1 MPTSPSRK
9 LSQRFSRYIGLNERN
24 PWGRR
29 AADMGI
35 QAVKGHAPIAVKSL
49 DFAEQS
55 CPSRTA
61 ALAAPLRITV
71 TDVGTVGGTPTLVAN
86 AHNGYLNI
94 FTGTTADT
102 GLNLQWNVANT
113 PSSLMQF
120 YSGPNTT
127 ISAGRDI
134 YWGIRMAISTVTAW
148 DSKWFVGLAITDT
161 TCMTAGTGAFDGVAD
176 AIGFHMGESGVLR
189 LVSASTAT
197 GVTPATLTPTSATLA
212 HVGATSATL
221 TASYF
226 HDLFFHAHWATAA
239 ASTADSYVEAYFDGA
254 YAGKV
259 SGVSVLPDITSVSL
273 YNTIEAV
280 NGPANDCTLA
290 VAEILNAVPRY
301 HIS

>member
-1 MPTSPSRK
+1 MPTSHSRK
-9 LSQRFSRYIGLNERN
+9 LSQRFSRYIGLNDRS

-29 AADMGI
+29 AADLGI
-35 QAVKGHAPIAVKSL
+35 HAAKGHSPVAVKTL

-61 ALAAPLRITV
+61 MLAAPLRVTV
-71 TDVGTVGGTPTLVAN
+71 TDVGTVAGTPTTVAN

-94 FTGTTADT
+94 FTGTAADT
-102 GLNLQWNVANT
+102 GLNLQWNVANA

-148 DSKWFVGLAITDT
+148 DSKFFVGLAITDT
-161 TCMTAGTGAFDGVAD
+161 TCMTASTGAFDGVAD

-197 GVTPATLTPTSATLA
+197 GVTAATLTPTGT
-212 HVGATSATL
+212 TL
-221 TASYF
+221 THVASSSITITATYF
-226 HDLFFHAHWATAA
+226 HDFFFHAHWATAA
-239 ASTADSYVEAYFDGA
+239 ASTADSFVEAYYDGA

-273 YNTIEAV
+273 YNTIEVV
-280 NGPANDCTLA
+280 NGPANDMTMC
-290 VAEILNAVPRY
+290 VSEVLNATPRL
-301 HIS
+301 HLV